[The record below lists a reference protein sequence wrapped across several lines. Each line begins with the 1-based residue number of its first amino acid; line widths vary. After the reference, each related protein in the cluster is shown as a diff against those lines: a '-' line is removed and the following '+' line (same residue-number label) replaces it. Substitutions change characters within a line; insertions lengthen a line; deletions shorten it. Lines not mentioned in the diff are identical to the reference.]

1 MEMCLDCKPFKKN
14 MDKRGMEE
22 TFRIINEQFKQSRE
36 MEITSMELALGLSE
50 NFEVLRKVAN
60 GDLTIR
66 APEKSENELLA
77 KLGVVVNQTIGQ
89 IKNSWDKLEKSE
101 KKYRT
106 LTENINIGIYRNTP
120 GPKGRFIEANPAIVR
135 MFGYNDKKAFLKI
148 NVSDLYKDP
157 RGREEINKKILKNGF
172 LKDEEIQLQKKDGT
186 PFWGSVTATVVF
198 DEEGEVAYYD
208 GVVID
213 ITMQK
218 QAEFK
223 IRASLQEK
231 EVLFKEIHHRVKNN
245 LQIINSLLS
254 LHSRHTQDSN
264 TLQMFQ
270 ECRNRVRSMALVHE
284 KLYQSKNF
292 SNIDFSDYIKSL
304 AQSLF
309 RAYKT
314 DPGKVT
320 LNIEVENIA
329 LSVDRAVP
337 CGLIINELISN
348 TLKYA
353 FPLPFEEKG
362 QITIALHPARDS
374 EVELIVKDNGVGIPP
389 DLDTRNTNSLGL
401 QLVHVL
407 AEGQLDGTVALD
419 RSKGTM
425 FQIKFKAC

>member
-1 MEMCLDCKPFKKN
+1 M
-14 MDKRGMEE
+14 
-22 TFRIINEQFKQSRE
+22 
-36 MEITSMELALGLSE
+36 
-50 NFEVLRKVAN
+50 
-60 GDLTIR
+60 
-66 APEKSENELLA
+66 
-77 KLGVVVNQTIGQ
+77 
-89 IKNSWDKLEKSE
+89 
-101 KKYRT
+101 
-106 LTENINIGIYRNTP
+106 
-120 GPKGRFIEANPAIVR
+120 
-135 MFGYNDKKAFLKI
+135 
-148 NVSDLYKDP
+148 
-157 RGREEINKKILKNGF
+157 
-172 LKDEEIQLQKKDGT
+172 
-186 PFWGSVTATVVF
+186 TATVVF
-198 DEEGEVAYYD
+198 DERGEAAYYD
-208 GVVID
+208 GVVKD

-223 IRASLQEK
+223 IRTSLQEK
-231 EVLFKEIHHRVKNN
+231 EVLLKEIHHRVKNN

-254 LHSRHTQDSN
+254 LQSRHTQDSS

-270 ECRNRVRSMALVHE
+270 ECRNRVRSMALIHE

-304 AQSLF
+304 ANSLF

-337 CGLIINELISN
+337 CGLIINELVSN

-407 AEGQLDGTVALD
+407 AEGQLDGTVTLD

-425 FQIKFKAC
+425 FQIQFKAS